1 MLKQRWTIYKMRLL
15 FIVLTLV
22 MIFPFDAIIDR
33 MGFNMY
39 CAFIC
44 LFYLPFVFLDSYK
57 MAGYDKKA
65 YTKTK
70 SYEYK
75 GFLLGVLSEAPAI
88 IALLI
93 AIIMTGGAVHS
104 VPTSADLAYVLL
116 MFPFMG
122 FIGLPVYM
130 SIYYYIPLLIIP
142 IVAGV
147 GYMLGYREY
156 ELVENFLSKVVYADD
171 KKKK

>member
-1 MLKQRWTIYKMRLL
+1 MLKQIWTIYKMRIL

-33 MGFNMY
+33 MGFNIY
-39 CAFIC
+39 SGFIC
-44 LFYLPFVFLDSYK
+44 LFYLPFVFLDAYK
-57 MAGYDKKA
+57 MAGYDKKD
-65 YTKTK
+65 YTKTT
-70 SYEYK
+70 SFEYK
-75 GFLLGVLSEAPAI
+75 GFLLGVLSEIPAI
-88 IALLI
+88 IALII
-93 AIIMTGGAVHS
+93 ALIMTGGAVHTT
-104 VPTSADLAYVLL
+104 PIGADLAYLLL

-122 FIGLPVYM
+122 FMGLPVYM

-142 IVAGV
+142 LVAGV

-156 ELVENFLSKVVYADD
+156 ELVDNIVNKIIYADD